1 MEIGLEAA
9 VRHYKEIK
17 KEHKEERKIYLENLA
32 EANERLGK
40 GKKAVCGEQI

>member
-1 MEIGLEAA
+1 MEIGLEVA

-17 KEHKEERKIYLENLA
+17 KEHKEERKSYLEDLA

-40 GKKAVCGEQI
+40 